1 MDPGPSPDRCNRMMQ
16 ACSDMMNAR
25 FRAVL
30 LAVVVGLAGCDQFG
44 SHSLEDSKEVP
55 GSQELNRVGYMS
67 SATTAATGRKVY
79 TRFEDAKSCGD
90 YETALRW
97 NRPPDVAA
105 GPFQKKMVYL
115 TKGIPTDLAEN
126 AEVFLVGTVEK
137 GGTLPSGAGGWLL
150 KMADG
155 STVQAIESVDFWVKE
170 EQGSEHSTGTPVVK
184 PYVPGRKLC
193 AQGVY
198 QGVRG
203 KDGAQAVPLFS
214 LMFAMDRG
222 K

>member
-1 MDPGPSPDRCNRMMQ
+1 MMK
-16 ACSDMMNAR
+16 ARPAVMKAR
-25 FRAVL
+25 FGAVL
-30 LAVVVGLAGCDQFG
+30 LAVVVSLAGCDQLG
-44 SHSLEDSKEVP
+44 SRTLEDSKELP
-55 GSQELNRVGYMS
+55 SAQELGRIGYMS
-67 SATTAATGRKVY
+67 SATTTPTGRKVY

-90 YETALRW
+90 YEIALRW
-97 NRPPDVAA
+97 NRPPDVEA
-105 GPFQKKMVYL
+105 GPFHKKMVYL
-115 TKGIPTDLAEN
+115 TKSLPADLPEN

-150 KMADG
+150 KLADG

-198 QGVRG
+198 QGVKG
-203 KDGAQAVPLFS
+203 KDGTQAIPLFS
-214 LMFAMDRG
+214 LMFAMDRD